1 MNTVSSRKSFAALIN
16 FMACAVN
23 AGLAW
28 WLYNKGSDFY
38 VFNVICTA
46 FSGVLAV
53 GNFLGYLEAKDAERA
68 ERLYRDIYGR

>member
-16 FMACAVN
+16 FMACTVN

-38 VFNVICTA
+38 VFNTVCA
-46 FSGVLAV
+46 VFSGVLAV
-53 GNFLGYLEAKDAERA
+53 GNFIGYIDAKDAETRDKIFK
-68 ERLYRDIYGR
+68 DIYGR